1 VNHETHHFQ
10 NTTGEQQMNLVT
22 KHLTTTEKVNLVML
36 YAVLFSVA
44 LHGVAIAV
52 VIVFSRECSTRVVCF
67 VVHLLLSSHHGNGN
81 LRKRHKI

>member
-1 VNHETHHFQ
+1 MNHETHHFQ

-52 VIVFSRECSTRVVCF
+52 VIVFSRESSTRPSVIYV
-67 VVHLLLSSHHGNGN
+67 SSMISSRRLPGH
-81 LRKRHKI
+81 ICV